1 MSEKRSSAE
10 LSARFV
16 PGWPGKPGERIVW
29 CMGLA
34 FAVIIIVVFV
44 LGFACGRR
52 SGAVHGL
59 ERLGEAELHNRRR
72 ITGL

>member
-1 MSEKRSSAE
+1 
-10 LSARFV
+10 
-16 PGWPGKPGERIVW
+16 
-29 CMGLA
+29 MGLA
-34 FAVIIIVVFV
+34 LAVIIVVVFIV
-44 LGFACGRR
+44 GFACGRR

>member
-1 MSEKRSSAE
+1 
-10 LSARFV
+10 
-16 PGWPGKPGERIVW
+16 
-29 CMGLA
+29 MGLA
-34 FAVIIIVVFV
+34 LAVVIVVVFIV
-44 LGFACGRR
+44 GFACGRR